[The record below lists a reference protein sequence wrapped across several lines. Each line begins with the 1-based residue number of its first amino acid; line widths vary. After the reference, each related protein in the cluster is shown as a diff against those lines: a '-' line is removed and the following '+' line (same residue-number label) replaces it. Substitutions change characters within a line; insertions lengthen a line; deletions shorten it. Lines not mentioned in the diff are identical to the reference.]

1 MVIFNSCDDIIGAWK
16 KVIILTKK
24 QKRFVEEYLI
34 DLNATQAA
42 IRAGYSPKTA
52 NEQGSQNLAKLSIQA
67 AIDRAIAERSRR
79 TGINQ
84 DRVLLELAKVAF
96 LNPVDVIDMDG
107 ATIRGEANRD
117 DTACIASVKVK
128 TIPTDDGAIT
138 EREVKVYD
146 KLKALELLGKHLGRF
161 TDKVK
166 VDGALPV
173 VLYDDIP
180 PE

>member
-1 MVIFNSCDDIIGAWK
+1 MTA
-16 KVIILTKK
+16 K
-24 QKRFVEEYLI
+24 QERFVQEYLI

-52 NEQGSQNLAKLSIQA
+52 NEQGARLLANVSVQTQISKA
-67 AIDRAIAERSRR
+67 EAERSRR

-84 DRVLLELAKVAF
+84 DRVIRELAKVAF
-96 LNPVDVIDMDG
+96 LNPVDVIDMDS
-107 ATIRGEANRD
+107 ATIQGKAHRD

-138 EREVKVYD
+138 EREVKTYD
-146 KLKALELLGKHLGRF
+146 KLKALELLGKHLGMF
-161 TDKVK
+161 TDRVK
-166 VDGALPV
+166 VDGGVPV

>member
-1 MVIFNSCDDIIGAWK
+1 MT
-16 KVIILTKK
+16 LK
-24 QKRFVEEYLI
+24 QERFVEEYLI

-52 NEQGSQNLAKLSIQA
+52 NEQGARLLAKVSIQA
-67 AIDRAIAERSRR
+67 AVSKAQAERSRR

-128 TIPTDDGAIT
+128 TIPTDDGQIT

-146 KLKALELLGKHLGRF
+146 KLKALELLGKHLGMF

-166 VDGALPV
+166 VDGAVPV

>member
-1 MVIFNSCDDIIGAWK
+1 MTA
-16 KVIILTKK
+16 K
-24 QKRFVEEYLI
+24 QERFVEEYLI

-52 NEQGSQNLAKLSIQA
+52 NEQGARLLAKVSVQT
-67 AIDRAIAERSRR
+67 AISKAQAERSRR

-128 TIPTDDGAIT
+128 TIPTDDGQIT

-146 KLKALELLGKHLGRF
+146 KLKALELLGKHLGMF
-161 TDKVK
+161 TDRVK
-166 VDGALPV
+166 VDGGVPV